1 MGKLEGKIALI
12 TGATSGMGRATA
24 YKFAAEG
31 AHVIVVGRNEER
43 GTEVCRT
50 IMKEGGCA
58 KLFLCD
64 VSSEENIKQLYEC
77 VSKRYD
83 RIDVLFNNAGIWIT
97 DPLENICEKTLEK
110 VFSTNFNP
118 VLFMTKYFIDMVKVC
133 HGTIINNAS
142 MGGLEGYTS
151 GSKQY
156 LYHSSKAAVI
166 KFTKLTAKNFAA
178 EIRVNCICP
187 GLIETEIFENRDFSR
202 FNEVI
207 PMGRMGK
214 VEEVAKV
221 VTFLA
226 SNEASYI
233 TGAVIPIDGGASLT

>member
-24 YKFAAEG
+24 YKFAEEG
-31 AHVIVVGRNEER
+31 AHIIVVGRNEER
-43 GTEVCRT
+43 GAEVCRT
-50 IMKEGGCA
+50 IMEKGGCA
-58 KLFLCD
+58 KFFLCD
-64 VSSEENIKQLYEC
+64 VSSEENIKQLYER
-77 VSKRYD
+77 VKAQYD
-83 RIDVLFNNAGIWIT
+83 YIDILFNNAGIWIT
-97 DPLENICEKTLEK
+97 DSLENICEKTLEK
-110 VFSTNFNP
+110 VFSTNFNS
-118 VLFMTKYFIDMVKVC
+118 VLFMTKYFIDMVKAC

-166 KFTKLTAKNFAA
+166 KFTKLTAKNFAT

-187 GLIETEIFENRDFSR
+187 GLIVTEIFENRDFSR
-202 FNEVI
+202 FNGVI

-214 VEEVAKV
+214 VEEVAEV